1 MCGKKRLAKK
11 QLSNFKGTITSE
23 KWKKECEEKKGC
35 LFRLVYLFVKRLS
48 QAYNLLKTK
57 FDELQE
63 QIDTEKQVF

>member
-1 MCGKKRLAKK
+1 MEEGMRR
-11 QLSNFKGTITSE
+11 
-23 KWKKECEEKKGC
+23 EKKGC
-35 LFRLVYLFVKRLS
+35 LFRLVYLFVKQLS